1 MSRPLIQHIFHC
13 FIALSRRS
21 SVAARCS
28 VACLL
33 GTMLVG
39 LAACQKPVEPLPMTQ
54 IEKNY
59 DRPLP
64 PGQFALRKLTDESQ
78 YPNFGDGWYKAKG
91 IGLREA
97 VNESIAYLKA
107 PSSRKYFPMGPIT
120 HEKAVTTLAL
130 FLEVM
135 EQADSPERLNALIK
149 QYFDVYMSVGCD
161 DEGTVL
167 FTGYYS
173 PIFDGSMERT
183 EHFRYP
189 LYKLPPDIKKDDEG
203 NVVGGPWR
211 TREEIERQ
219 HLLDGQELVWLG
231 DRFEAYVV
239 TVQGSGFLRMPDGQ
253 LYEVG
258 YAGNNGHDYTPIG
271 KMLIADG
278 KIDRNRL
285 SLATMIRHFQQ
296 YPQDMDHYLYQ
307 NDRYI
312 FFKESSGGPYGCLGR
327 RVTPFHSIATDKDI
341 FPRACIAF
349 LDTRIPDETGDSS
362 RPFRNFALDQDRGAA
377 IRAPGRTDI
386 YMGVGDRAGQM
397 AGFTYSEG
405 QLYYI
410 FAKDGVTSTSPLAG
424 TGDEDGR
431 LDDGFGRR
439 R

>member
-1 MSRPLIQHIFHC
+1 MPFRRFPFCIF
-13 FIALSRRS
+13 
-21 SVAARCS
+21 V
-28 VACLL
+28 
-33 GTMLVG
+33 LVIG
-39 LAACQKPVEPLPMTQ
+39 FAMAGCQKPVEPVPMGN

-78 YPNFGDGWYKAKG
+78 YPNFAEGWYKAKG
-91 IGLREA
+91 VGLREA
-97 VNESIAYLKA
+97 VQQSMLYLKS

-120 HEKAVTTLAL
+120 HEKAVATLPL
-130 FLEVM
+130 FLQVLD
-135 EQADSPERLNALIK
+135 QSDSPERLNQLIR
-149 QYFDVYMSVGCD
+149 QYFDVYVSVGCD

-173 PIFDGSMERT
+173 PIFDGSMTQT

-189 LYKLPPDIKKDDEG
+189 LYKLPAEIKKDDEG

-211 TREEIERQ
+211 TREEIESQR
-219 HLLDGQELVWLG
+219 LLAGEELVWLG
-231 DRFEAYVV
+231 DRFETYVV
-239 TVQGSGFLRMPDGQ
+239 TVQGSGFIRMPDGS

-296 YPQDMDHYLYQ
+296 YPQDMDQYLFQ
-307 NDRYI
+307 NKRYI
-312 FFKESSGGPYGCLGR
+312 FFKESSGGPYGCLGK
-327 RVTPFHSIATDKDI
+327 RVTPLHSIATDKEI
-341 FPRACIAF
+341 FPRASLCF
-349 LDTRIPDETGDSS
+349 LDTRVPEEGGQTM
-362 RPFRNFALDQDRGAA
+362 RPFRNFVLDQDRGAA
-377 IRAPGRTDI
+377 IRAPGRCDI

-405 QLYYI
+405 RMYYL
-410 FAKDGVTSTSPLAG
+410 FAKDGVNSIESVAG
-424 TGDEDGR
+424 GGDENGR
-431 LDDGFGRR
+431 VDDGMGRR